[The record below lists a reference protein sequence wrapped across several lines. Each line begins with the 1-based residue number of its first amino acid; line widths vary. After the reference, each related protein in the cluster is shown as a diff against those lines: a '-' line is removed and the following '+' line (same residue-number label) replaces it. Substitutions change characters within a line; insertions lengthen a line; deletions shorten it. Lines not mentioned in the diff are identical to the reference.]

1 MTPAPFRYYLRVRYQ
16 ECDAQLV
23 VFNARYGDYV
33 DLAVTEFLRAIGF
46 ADAIEKGALDI
57 QLVKQTT
64 TWKAPARN
72 NQAVE
77 IDVVAKAL
85 GTTSFTLAAQFR
97 IAGTT
102 PVICEIETVYVRVD
116 AKTLTKRPLGD
127 DFRAA
132 LTKGAPG
139 IEVDHAG
146 YLVRAA
152 MRTR

>member
-1 MTPAPFRYYLRVRYQ
+1 MIPAPFHYYLRVRYQ

-33 DLAVTEFLRAIGF
+33 DIATTEFFRALGF
-46 ADAIEKGALDI
+46 ADELASGAFDM

-72 NQAVE
+72 NQVLE
-77 IDVVAKAL
+77 IEIAAMAL
-85 GTTSFTLAAQFR
+85 GTTSFTIGAHFR

-116 AKTLTKRPLGD
+116 GKTLTKRPLGG

-132 LTKGAPG
+132 LTRGTPG
-139 IEVDHAG
+139 IAIDHAG
-146 YLVRAA
+146 YLARAA
-152 MRTR
+152 TE